1 MIEPIF
7 YSHNK
12 DFTYFFNGSLGIIKN
27 GRMYHMDMS
36 YLFPK
41 NGGILLDEYI
51 YQQTPFKADIKKLI
65 KKII

>member
-12 DFTYFFNGSLGIIKN
+12 DFTYFFNGSLGIIKD
-27 GRMYHMDMS
+27 GRMYHMDMC
-36 YLFPK
+36 YLTIK
-41 NGGILLDEYI
+41 NGGILLDEKV
-51 YQQTPFKADIKKLI
+51 YQQTPFKADINKLI

>member
-12 DFTYFFNGSLGIIKN
+12 DFTYFFNGSLGIIKD
-27 GRMYHMDMS
+27 GRMYHMDMN
-36 YLFPK
+36 YLVPK
-41 NGGILLDEYI
+41 NGGILLDEKV
-51 YQQTPFKADIKKLI
+51 YQQTTIFDNKKLI